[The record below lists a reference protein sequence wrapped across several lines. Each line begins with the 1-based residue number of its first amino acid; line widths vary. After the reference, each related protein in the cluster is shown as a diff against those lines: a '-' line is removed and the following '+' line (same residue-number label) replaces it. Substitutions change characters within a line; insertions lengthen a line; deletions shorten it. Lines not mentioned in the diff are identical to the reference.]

1 MYSALK
7 LEGQPLYRL
16 ARKGISVERQPR
28 TVTVHDLTLQRCQL
42 PWLDIFVSCSP
53 GTYVRSMAHDLGEL
67 LGCGAHL
74 TALRRMR
81 SGIFVLADALSLER
95 MDSLSQLGS
104 LPLVTIA
111 EALDHLPAITLGAD
125 SARRVRN
132 GVRPVVTTDDAAAL
146 GAVPPGSPLVL
157 LGPVGP
163 VAVAQVPAA
172 GFSAGETLGL
182 LRVFS

>member
-53 GTYVRSMAHDLGEL
+53 GTYVRSLAHDLGEL

-81 SGIFVLADALSLER
+81 SGIFILADALSLER
-95 MDSLSQLGS
+95 MDSLSQQGS

-111 EALDHLPAITLGAD
+111 EALDHLPAITLGGE

-132 GVRPVVTTDDAAAL
+132 GVRPVLTSDDAVAL
-146 GAVPPGSPLVL
+146 GPLSPGSPLVL
-157 LGPVGP
+157 MGPAGP
-163 VAVAQVPAA
+163 VAVAQVPAT
-172 GFSAGETLGL
+172 GIFAGETLGL